1 VYDDFDHRT
10 KTFTVTNAS
19 PTSFAGDSN
28 QRFGIVD
35 LNGKFI
41 IPLEYEK
48 LSKNY
53 DEGLYVAYKKGRV
66 GFIDFN
72 GKTVAPFAFEPII
85 VGEEIRVI
93 RDVGFSE
100 GHIYLR
106 QKGEMVLLD
115 TKGKVRAREKQFTLP
130 QIDRLLFR
138 QVGNMA
144 IYAAESESNR
154 IQFLVDGRL
163 YERPGGSIDNEKDEL
178 ELREGRL
185 AVYRNGK
192 WGYLNE
198 DGVEVIPC
206 QFEEAGKFKGGTAF
220 VKQEGT
226 FQIINHSGRVLTHNT
241 QELSRLRRRK

>member
-1 VYDDFDHRT
+1 M
-10 KTFTVTNAS
+10 
-19 PTSFAGDSN
+19 
-28 QRFGIVD
+28 
-35 LNGKFI
+35 
-41 IPLEYEK
+41 
-48 LSKNY
+48 
-53 DEGLYVAYKKGRV
+53 YVAYKKGRV

-72 GKTVAPFAFEPII
+72 GKTVVPLKFEPII
-85 VGEEIRVI
+85 ETGDLALV
-93 RDVGFSE
+93 RDVSFSE

-115 TKGKVRAREKQFTLP
+115 TAGKVKARASQFTLP

-144 IYAAESESNR
+144 VYAAESDSDR
-154 IQFLVDGRL
+154 LQILVDGRL

-206 QFEEAGKFKGGTAF
+206 QFEEAGKFSGGTAF
-220 VKQEGT
+220 VKHEGK
-226 FQIINHSGRVLTHNT
+226 FQIINHSGTLLTHNT
-241 QELSRLRRRK
+241 QELSRLRRKK